1 MLELILFSYLC
12 TLAIGA
18 VCSSTSFQ
26 DPEIK
31 TSFDFTVAA
40 AQGLVD
46 LSGLTCTT
54 QGTTSSYTFASI
66 GIAPPP
72 NNNLILV
79 HSDSVAN
86 VCYMTTSSNP
96 SNIAAFGTF
105 AYIPSLNGYRSAT
118 Y

>member
-26 DPEIK
+26 DPAVK
-31 TSFDFTVAA
+31 TSFDFTVTA
-40 AQGLVD
+40 AQGQVD

-54 QGTTSSYTFASI
+54 QGTTSSYTFASV

-72 NNNLILV
+72 SNSLV
-79 HSDSVAN
+79 LVYAESLAN
-86 VCYMTTSSNP
+86 VCYMTTSSMP
-96 SNIAAFGTF
+96 TNIASFGVFSYMPTQ
-105 AYIPSLNGYRSAT
+105 N
-118 Y
+118 